1 MKYICS
7 MDTKKAKI
15 LVVDDEEAMREGLGM
30 YLEFEGYEVDT
41 ASSAEEA
48 LALDLAKY
56 DLLLLDIMMGGMSGC
71 ELAEVLKREPETAS
85 LPIIFLTAKDSDDDV
100 LKGLTLGADD
110 YIAKPYSIKI
120 VMARIEAVLRRT
132 RGAAAAPKVT
142 ERPVVCDR
150 QSLTCLVDGSPVKL
164 ARKEFEILALML
176 DNPSR
181 VFSREELLEKI
192 WPDKVVVV
200 DRAVDVHITRLRG
213 KIAPYGKHI
222 VTRSGY
228 GYGWED

>member
-15 LVVDDEEAMREGLGM
+15 LVVDDEEALREGLGM

-48 LALDLAKY
+48 LALDLTKY

-71 ELAEVLKREPETAS
+71 ELAEVLKRKPETAS

-150 QSLTCLVDGSPVKL
+150 SDMSCRRLP
-164 ARKEFEILALML
+164 REIG
-176 DNPSR
+176 PER
-181 VFSREELLEKI
+181 V
-192 WPDKVVVV
+192 
-200 DRAVDVHITRLRG
+200 
-213 KIAPYGKHI
+213 
-222 VTRSGY
+222 
-228 GYGWED
+228 